1 MDTFPVENKLTESP
15 SISLMVFIHLNVM
28 EPLIGLPILVDII
41 KSIKESIINRALSK
55 SINKQVAQYLIACKH
70 TIYQYKYIEKID
82 FKKRLEKIPPIQC
95 LVYKLT
101 F

>member
-1 MDTFPVENKLTESP
+1 MDPFPVENKLIESP
-15 SISLMVFIHLNVM
+15 PIFLMVFTHLNVM

-55 SINKQVAQYLIACKH
+55 SINKQVAQYKDCMQTYNIP
-70 TIYQYKYIEKID
+70 IYIEQID
-82 FKKRLEKIPPIQC
+82 HKKRLDKIPPIQC
-95 LVYKLT
+95 LGYKLT